1 MKKATSLCLVAIIAI
16 FATIQLTSCKK
27 DKSEPKTMI
36 GTWNSSTFY
45 TKETTDGAVTSE
57 GTINFPGLLAMTFN
71 KDMTYK
77 RFTPLDP
84 TESENGT
91 YQTNGNRLILNYVE
105 SGVSVS
111 DTMEYEFSENTFI
124 TKEIITEV
132 IDSKTVITE
141 DKITFTRG

>member
-1 MKKATSLCLVAIIAI
+1 MKKVSALFITTIAI
-16 FATIQLTSCKK
+16 FATMQFTSCKK
-27 DKSEPKTMI
+27 DKSEPKTMV

-91 YQTNGNRLILNYVE
+91 YQTNGNKLILNYTE
-105 SGVSVS
+105 SGVSMS
-111 DTMEYEFSENTFI
+111 DTMEYEYSENTFI
-124 TKEIITEV
+124 TKEVTTEV